1 MGDSSERVHQT
12 LFQLVSE
19 CSTSGDKVNLYAR
32 LKVSSEITG
41 GDKDV
46 LEVSLM
52 GEVHEFEIMKIQKDA
67 PKPFPLVS
75 GRPFRDSQ
83 DGGRKQ
89 RRGGTSGRALGASR
103 IARQGENRVAQLLRW
118 DHQ

>member
-19 CSTSGDKVNLYAR
+19 CSTS
-32 LKVSSEITG
+32 